1 MVCYLIDGPPVPT
14 YYRPIPQFPSLTPK
28 DRIFLLQSVRY
39 FIVLLS
45 SYSNRIFCITPPC
58 FTPCTRQ
65 VSLPR
70 PMHLFVSSISPSIL
84 PTLPHLICWVGSS
97 TSCSVDVSASSLFIS
112 YVLHCTCT
120 DRLIHCPLCLV
131 DHPWVGRRKGSP
143 TPAMPITNHERSVS
157 RTTYH
162 SGYPTY
168 GCRLWKFSGSEL
180 SLPMRVC
187 AHTTSTIVDRDSESL
202 DIPPFQKKNG
212 TSLKPSTLVAW
223 CYSPIVHI

>member
-14 YYRPIPQFPSLTPK
+14 YYRPIPQFPSPTPK

-39 FIVLLS
+39 FIVLFS

-58 FTPCTRQ
+58 FTPVPTK
-65 VSLPR
+65 
-70 PMHLFVSSISPSIL
+70 SPSHAPCICL
-84 PTLPHLICWVGSS
+84 YHQFPPPSSLPHLICWVGSS

-112 YVLHCTCT
+112 YVLHYTCT

-162 SGYPTY
+162 LGYPTY

-212 TSLKPSTLVAW
+212 TSLKPSTLVA
-223 CYSPIVHI
+223 